1 MGNDMHIRVFI
12 TFGLMLVTAASLLG
26 CDNGDS
32 TPTPERMNGRN
43 ILDLNVG
50 EKWQYE
56 FFADSEQYGFNEYE
70 VIVETDH
77 NGEKSFT
84 IASVLELQ
92 ESDACK
98 PTTSSGTLHITQ
110 IDIPIS
116 YQMDISVGSG

>member
-1 MGNDMHIRVFI
+1 MNMSQFVL
-12 TFGLMLVTAASLLG
+12 FGLIFSLAISIFG
-26 CDNGDS
+26 CDSGGS
-32 TPTPERMNGRN
+32 TPSPERINGRN
-43 ILDLNVG
+43 ILDLSVG

-56 FFADSEQYGFNEYE
+56 FSVDGEQYGFNGYE
-70 VIVETDH
+70 VIAETDH
-77 NGEKSFT
+77 NGDKSIT

-98 PTTSSGTLHITQ
+98 PTTASGTLHVTQ